1 MIILKEKIAGY
12 ISGAMA
18 SFSTSLNCPT
28 HVMELTGTGPR
39 GYIKRE
45 NGVPMTN
52 LELTMEHTVIEDDY
66 KRKVS

>member
-1 MIILKEKIAGY
+1 
-12 ISGAMA
+12 
-18 SFSTSLNCPT
+18 
-28 HVMELTGTGPR
+28 MELTGTGPR